1 MCDILVGLFSKTPED
16 IAFKK
21 NIEQFK
27 KFKKLVKAKKYPDAL
42 KLGLDYLEKVP
53 YNHDVLFTIGGIYY
67 LNNKFR
73 TAISFFDRALE
84 TGDSDVEV
92 LLMKAYS
99 HQKLQENNISFDCC
113 KKIQILDPKNKP
125 ASNLLAE
132 LNS

>member
-27 KFKKLVKAKKYPDAL
+27 KFKKIKKKKKYPDAL

-53 YNHDVLFTIGGIYY
+53 YNHDVLFTVGGIYY

-99 HQKLQENNISFDCC
+99 HQKLQENKISFDCC
-113 KKIQILDPKNKP
+113 KKILKLILKT
-125 ASNLLAE
+125 NLQ
-132 LNS
+132 NNCYQN

>member
-1 MCDILVGLFSKTPED
+1 VIILVGLFSKTPED

-27 KFKKLVKAKKYPDAL
+27 KFKKLVKGKKYPEAL

-53 YNHDVLFTIGGIYY
+53 YNHDALFTIGGIYY
-67 LNNKFR
+67 LKNKYR
-73 TAISFFDRALE
+73 AAISYFDRALE

-92 LLMKAYS
+92 LLLKAYS
-99 HQKLQENNISFDCC
+99 HQKLQENEIAINCC
-113 KKIQILDPKNKP
+113 KKIQDLDPKNK
-125 ASNLLAE
+125 SVLNLLSE

>member
-1 MCDILVGLFSKTPED
+1 LVGLFSKTPED

-27 KFKKLVKAKKYPDAL
+27 KFKKLVKGKKYPEAL

-53 YNHDVLFTIGGIYY
+53 YNHDALFTIGGMYY
-67 LNNKFR
+67 LKNKYR

-92 LLMKAYS
+92 LFMKAYS
-99 HQKLQENNISFDCC
+99 HQKLQENSIALDCC
-113 KKIQILDPKNKP
+113 KKIQDLDPKNKSL
-125 ASNLLAE
+125 SNLLSE

>member
-1 MCDILVGLFSKTPED
+1 MLVGLFTKTPED

-21 NIEQFK
+21 NIDQFK
-27 KFKKLVKAKKYPDAL
+27 KFKKLVKSKKYPEAL

-53 YNHDVLFTIGGIYY
+53 YNHDALFAIGGIYY
-67 LNNKFR
+67 LKNKYR

-92 LLMKAYS
+92 LLLKAYS
-99 HQKLQENNISFDCC
+99 HQKLQENKIAIDCC
-113 KKIQILDPKNKP
+113 KKIQDLDPKNKSVP
-125 ASNLLAE
+125 NLLSE

>member
-1 MCDILVGLFSKTPED
+1 MIILVGLFSKTPED
-16 IAFKK
+16 ITFKK

-27 KFKKLVKAKKYPDAL
+27 KFKKLVKRKKYPEAL

-53 YNHDVLFTIGGIYY
+53 YNHDALFTIGGIYY
-67 LNNKFR
+67 LKNKHR

-92 LLMKAYS
+92 LLLKAYS
-99 HQKLQENNISFDCC
+99 HQKLQENSIAIDCC
-113 KKIQILDPKNKP
+113 EKIQDLDPKNK
-125 ASNLLAE
+125 SVFNLISE

>member
-1 MCDILVGLFSKTPED
+1 MIILVGLFSKTPED

-27 KFKKLVKAKKYPDAL
+27 KFKKLVKKKKYPEAL

-53 YNHDVLFTIGGIYY
+53 YNHDAIFTIGGIYY
-67 LNNKFR
+67 LKNKYR

-84 TGDSDVEV
+84 TGDSDVDV
-92 LLMKAYS
+92 LLLKAYS
-99 HQKLQENNISFDCC
+99 HQKLQENSIAINCC
-113 KKIQILDPKNKP
+113 KKIQDLDPKNK
-125 ASNLLAE
+125 SVFNLISE

>member
-1 MCDILVGLFSKTPED
+1 MLVGLFTKTPED

-21 NIEQFK
+21 NIDQFK
-27 KFKKLVKAKKYPDAL
+27 KFKKLVKSKKYSEAL

-53 YNHDVLFTIGGIYY
+53 YNHDALFAIGGIYY
-67 LNNKFR
+67 LKNKYR

-92 LLMKAYS
+92 LLLKAYS
-99 HQKLQENNISFDCC
+99 HQKLQENKIAIDCC
-113 KKIQILDPKNKP
+113 KKIQDLDPKNKTVP
-125 ASNLLAE
+125 NLLSE

>member
-1 MCDILVGLFSKTPED
+1 MVGFFTKTPEE

-27 KFKKLVKAKKYPDAL
+27 KFKKLVKGKKYPEAL

-53 YNHDVLFTIGGIYY
+53 YNHDALFTIGGIYY
-67 LNNKFR
+67 LKNKYR

-99 HQKLQENNISFDCC
+99 HQKLQENKIALDCC
-113 KKIQILDPKNKP
+113 KKIQVLDPKNKP
-125 ASNLLAE
+125 LSNLLSE

>member
-1 MCDILVGLFSKTPED
+1 MIILVGLFSKTPED

-27 KFKKLVKAKKYPDAL
+27 KFKKLVKGKKYPEAL

-53 YNHDVLFTIGGIYY
+53 YNHDALFTIGGIYY
-67 LNNKFR
+67 LKNKYR
-73 TAISFFDRALE
+73 AAISYFDRALE

-92 LLMKAYS
+92 LLLKAYS
-99 HQKLQENNISFDCC
+99 HQKLQENEIAINCC
-113 KKIQILDPKNKP
+113 KKIQDLDPKNK
-125 ASNLLAE
+125 SVLNLLSE

>member
-1 MCDILVGLFSKTPED
+1 MIILVGLFSKTPED

-27 KFKKLVKAKKYPDAL
+27 KFKKLVKKKKYPEAL

-53 YNHDVLFTIGGIYY
+53 YNHDALFAIGGIYY
-67 LNNKFR
+67 LKKKYR

-84 TGDSDVEV
+84 TGDSDVDV
-92 LLMKAYS
+92 LLLKAYS
-99 HQKLQENNISFDCC
+99 HQKLQENSIAIDCC
-113 KKIQILDPKNKP
+113 KKIQDLDPKNK
-125 ASNLLAE
+125 SVFNLLSE

>member
-1 MCDILVGLFSKTPED
+1 MVGLFSKTPED
-16 IAFKK
+16 ITFKK

-27 KFKKLVKAKKYPDAL
+27 KFKKLVKRKKYPEAL

-53 YNHDVLFTIGGIYY
+53 YNHDALFTIGGIYY
-67 LNNKFR
+67 LKNKHR

-92 LLMKAYS
+92 LLLKAYS
-99 HQKLQENNISFDCC
+99 HQKLQENSIAIDCC
-113 KKIQILDPKNKP
+113 EKIQDLDPKNK
-125 ASNLLAE
+125 SVFNLLSE

>member
-1 MCDILVGLFSKTPED
+1 MLVGLFTKTPED

-27 KFKKLVKAKKYPDAL
+27 KFKKLVKSKKYPEAL

-53 YNHDVLFTIGGIYY
+53 YNHDALFTIGGIYY
-67 LNNKFR
+67 LKNKYR

-92 LLMKAYS
+92 LLLKAYS
-99 HQKLQENNISFDCC
+99 HQKLQENKIAIDCC
-113 KKIQILDPKNKP
+113 KKIQDLDPKNKSVP
-125 ASNLLAE
+125 NLLSE

>member
-1 MCDILVGLFSKTPED
+1 MIILVGLFSQTPED

-27 KFKKLVKAKKYPDAL
+27 KFKKLVKRKKYPEAL

-53 YNHDVLFTIGGIYY
+53 YNHDALFTIGGIYY
-67 LNNKFR
+67 LKNKHR

-92 LLMKAYS
+92 LLLKAYS
-99 HQKLQENNISFDCC
+99 HQKLQENSIAIDCC
-113 KKIQILDPKNKP
+113 EKIQDLDPKNK
-125 ASNLLAE
+125 SVFNLISE

>member
-1 MCDILVGLFSKTPED
+1 MINLVGFFTKTPED

-21 NIEQFK
+21 NIDQFK
-27 KFKKLVKAKKYPDAL
+27 KFKKLVKGKKYPEAL

-53 YNHDVLFTIGGIYY
+53 YNHDALFTIGGIYY
-67 LNNKFR
+67 LKNKYR

-99 HQKLQENNISFDCC
+99 HQKLQENKIALDCC
-113 KKIQILDPKNKP
+113 KKIQDLDPKNKSL
-125 ASNLLAE
+125 SNLLSE

>member
-1 MCDILVGLFSKTPED
+1 MIILVGLFSKTPED

-27 KFKKLVKAKKYPDAL
+27 KFKKLVKGKKYPEAL

-53 YNHDVLFTIGGIYY
+53 YNHDALFTIGGIYY
-67 LNNKFR
+67 LKNKYR

-92 LLMKAYS
+92 LLLKAYS
-99 HQKLQENNISFDCC
+99 HQKLQENEITIDCC
-113 KKIQILDPKNKP
+113 NKIQDLDPKNK
-125 ASNLLAE
+125 SVLNLLSE

>member
-1 MCDILVGLFSKTPED
+1 VIILVGLFSKTPED

-27 KFKKLVKAKKYPDAL
+27 KFKKLVKGKKYPEAL

-53 YNHDVLFTIGGIYY
+53 YNHDAIFTIGGIYY
-67 LNNKFR
+67 LKNKYR
-73 TAISFFDRALE
+73 TALSFFDRALE

-92 LLMKAYS
+92 LLLKAYS
-99 HQKLQENNISFDCC
+99 HQKLQENQLAIDCC
-113 KKIQILDPKNKP
+113 KKIQDLDPKNKSVP
-125 ASNLLAE
+125 NLLSK

>member
-1 MCDILVGLFSKTPED
+1 MVGLFSKTPED

-21 NIEQFK
+21 NIDQFK
-27 KFKKLVKAKKYPDAL
+27 KFKKLVKGKKYPEAL

-53 YNHDVLFTIGGIYY
+53 YNHDALFTIGGIYY
-67 LNNKFR
+67 LKNKYR

-99 HQKLQENNISFDCC
+99 HQKLQEDNISLDCC
-113 KKIQILDPKNKP
+113 KKIQDLDPKNKSLP
-125 ASNLLAE
+125 NLLSE

>member
-1 MCDILVGLFSKTPED
+1 MIILVGLFSKTPED

-27 KFKKLVKAKKYPDAL
+27 KFKKLVKGKKYPEAL

-53 YNHDVLFTIGGIYY
+53 YNHDAIFTIGGIYY
-67 LNNKFR
+67 LKNKYR
-73 TAISFFDRALE
+73 TALSFFDRALE

-92 LLMKAYS
+92 LLLKAYS
-99 HQKLQENNISFDCC
+99 HQKLQENQLAIDCC
-113 KKIQILDPKNKP
+113 KKIQDLDPKNKSV
-125 ASNLLAE
+125 SNLLSK